1 MYSMQDEL
9 QTEEARALLRAPLEA
24 LEAMGLGRPSHLTME
39 KYLHLLASGALLS
52 EPVVD
57 AYLAVFQEMQ
67 YGQKD
72 LTEVDL
78 SSPTAALAEEVA
90 ALSHADEA
98 DLEWA
103 SLQLN
108 PPQINDP
115 APPPQ
120 IPADTTAKEEGVQD
134 LAQQIPR
141 LITTGKV
148 HGALV
153 GSAPMA
159 AGGTQQLP
167 SPKLLG
173 LGLFLLVVWS
183 AVMLALGYRNADRIQ
198 STVGWVQR
206 RGQPATPKPATPR
219 QKVEQLR
226 ASAGRAPTDKM
237 KWMRYAMVAQGV
249 NEYADAMHA
258 YRYVISR
265 WPKEAMA
272 INNLAWLY
280 LTAQAPYARDAKEG
294 LLLAEQAYA
303 LDQAPY
309 ITDTLAEA
317 CFQNGMV
324 ERAVKLEEDAL
335 AREKKRK
342 GIFRR
347 SLKRYRQALQ
357 STPEAP

>member
-1 MYSMQDEL
+1 MQDEL
-9 QTEEARALLRAPLEA
+9 QTEEARAQLRAPLEA

-39 KYLHLLASGALLS
+39 NYLHLLATGALLS
-52 EPVVD
+52 EPVVE
-57 AYLAVFQEMQ
+57 AYLTVFQEVQ
-67 YGQKD
+67 YGQTD
-72 LTEVDL
+72 LIEVDL
-78 SSPTAALAEEVA
+78 SSPTADLAAEVA
-90 ALSHADEA
+90 ALSRADEA

-108 PPQINDP
+108 PPQVKDP

-120 IPADTTAKEEGVQD
+120 MPALADASAKEGVQD

-141 LITTGKV
+141 LVTAGKV

-159 AGGTQQLP
+159 AGRIQQLP

-173 LGLFLLVVWS
+173 LGLFLLLTWS

-206 RGQPATPKPATPR
+206 RGQPPPPKPATPR

-226 ASAGRAPTDKM
+226 ASAGRAPTDKE
-237 KWMRYAMVAQGV
+237 KWMRYALVAQGV
-249 NEYADAMHA
+249 HEYADAMHA
-258 YRYVISR
+258 YRYVIGR

-272 INNLAWLY
+272 LNNLAWLY
-280 LTAQAPYARDAKEG
+280 LTAQAPYARDAREG

-335 AREKKRK
+335 ARAKKQK